1 MAPFSYLCLGRP
13 AGLPRVPYP
22 PPQGG
27 VSYCAGEKCAR
38 PDIYICGMSTAGF
51 SVNVG
56 ELKDKVERFKY
67 VIPNRPERK
76 IFGHI
81 LLNQVERTLVIS
93 GCDDMKYA
101 YSVLGVEQIS
111 WEGTRVKMAVPYKQ
125 LMDFLKGISDENILK
140 CAQIQGE
147 NAEPCLLVESSG
159 ERRVFQGI
167 DASNFPPF
175 PKLPNSAEIILA
187 IEDVIKV
194 FTEKANK
201 SDLFSPSG
209 YELLLGGEQDCLL
222 PETKNIVVP
231 EESLRAFLLSVEG
244 LCSDYPASIYL
255 SEARIGF
262 GYAGFGLESALL
274 NGTYFAHQGAIST
287 ETPYAIIFER
297 GQLCDAIRSLVDL
310 ANKETQ
316 PIEFVLADD
325 RATLLAQNKGHG
337 STRFE
342 HVPCQ
347 YSGNTFKIRLNGKNI
362 LSILEEIH
370 GWHIIM
376 KVIRMG
382 HPVIIEPERQVL
394 SRKVVGLIMPFAES
408 G

>member
-13 AGLPRVPYP
+13 AGLPRIPYP

-27 VSYCAGEKCAR
+27 VSFFAGEKCAR
-38 PDIYICGMSTAGF
+38 PGIYICGMSTAGF

-325 RATLLAQNKGHG
+325 RATLLAQNKAHG

>member
-1 MAPFSYLCLGRP
+1 MFLFF
-13 AGLPRVPYP
+13 
-22 PPQGG
+22 
-27 VSYCAGEKCAR
+27 AGEKCAR
-38 PDIYICGMSTAGF
+38 PGIYICGMSTAGF

-297 GQLCDAIRSLVDL
+297 GKLCDAIRSLVDL

>member
-13 AGLPRVPYP
+13 AGLPRIPYP

-27 VSYCAGEKCAR
+27 VSFFAGEKCAR
-38 PDIYICGMSTAGF
+38 PGIYICGMSTAGF

>member
-1 MAPFSYLCLGRP
+1 VQAGRRGCRAYHIRPRKGVFLFGDKKCVFS
-13 AGLPRVPYP
+13 
-22 PPQGG
+22 
-27 VSYCAGEKCAR
+27 
-38 PDIYICGMSTAGF
+38 DIYILGMSAAGF

-56 ELKDKVERFKY
+56 KLKDKLERFKY

-76 IFGHI
+76 IFGYT

-111 WEGTRVKMAVPYKQ
+111 WEGNRVKMAVPYKQ
-125 LMDFLKGISDENILK
+125 LMDFLKGISDEDILK

-159 ERRVFQGI
+159 ERRSFQGI
-167 DASNFPPF
+167 EASNFPPF
-175 PKLPNSAEIILA
+175 PKPPNSAEIILA

-209 YELLLGGEQDCLL
+209 YELLLGGGQDCLL

-244 LCSDYPASIYL
+244 LYSDYPASIYL
-255 SEARIGF
+255 SDARIGF
-262 GYAGFGLESALL
+262 SYAGFGLVSTLL
-274 NGTYFAHQGAIST
+274 NGTYFSHQGAIST

-297 GQLCDAIRSLVDL
+297 GLLCDALRRLVDL
-310 ANKETQ
+310 ANKENQ

-325 RATLLAQNKGHG
+325 RTKLLAQNKGTG

-342 HVPCQ
+342 HVPCK
-347 YSGNTFKIRLNGKNI
+347 YTGNTFKIRLNGKNI
-362 LSILEEIH
+362 LSILEEIY
-370 GWHIIM
+370 GWRIIM
-376 KVIRMG
+376 KVTRMG

>member
-1 MAPFSYLCLGRP
+1 
-13 AGLPRVPYP
+13 
-22 PPQGG
+22 
-27 VSYCAGEKCAR
+27 
-38 PDIYICGMSTAGF
+38 MSTAGF

>member
-1 MAPFSYLCLGRP
+1 
-13 AGLPRVPYP
+13 
-22 PPQGG
+22 
-27 VSYCAGEKCAR
+27 
-38 PDIYICGMSTAGF
+38 MSTAGF

-56 ELKDKVERFKY
+56 KLKDKLERFKY

-76 IFGHI
+76 IFGYT
-81 LLNQVERTLVIS
+81 LLNQAERTLVIS

-111 WEGTRVKMAVPYKQ
+111 WEGTIVKMAVPYKQ
-125 LMDFLKGISDENILK
+125 LMDFLKGVSDEDILK
-140 CAQIQGE
+140 CAQIQGK
-147 NAEPCLLVESSG
+147 NAEPCLLVENSG
-159 ERRVFQGI
+159 ERRTFQGI
-167 DASNFPPF
+167 EASNFPPF
-175 PKLPNSAEIILA
+175 PKLPNSAKIILA

-194 FTEKANK
+194 FTEKATK

-231 EESLRAFLLSVEG
+231 EESLRAFLLSVEE

-274 NGTYFAHQGAIST
+274 NGTYFSHQVAIST
-287 ETPYAIIFER
+287 ETPYVIIFER
-297 GQLCDAIRSLVDL
+297 GQLCDAIKRLVDL

-316 PIEFVLADD
+316 PIEFVLAAD
-325 RATLLAQNKGHG
+325 RATLLVQNKGSG

-342 HVPCQ
+342 HVPCK

-362 LSILEEIH
+362 LSILEELH
-370 GWHIIM
+370 GWRIIM
-376 KVIRMG
+376 KVTRMG

-394 SRKVVGLIMPFAES
+394 SRKVVGLIMPFTES

>member
-1 MAPFSYLCLGRP
+1 
-13 AGLPRVPYP
+13 
-22 PPQGG
+22 
-27 VSYCAGEKCAR
+27 
-38 PDIYICGMSTAGF
+38 MSTAGF

-56 ELKDKVERFKY
+56 KLKDKLERFKY
-67 VIPNRPERK
+67 VIPNGPERK
-76 IFGHI
+76 IFGYT
-81 LLNQVERTLVIS
+81 LLNQAERTLVIS

-111 WEGTRVKMAVPYKQ
+111 WEGTIVKMAVPYKQ
-125 LMDFLKGISDENILK
+125 LMDFLKGVSDEDILK
-140 CAQIQGE
+140 CAQIQGK

-159 ERRVFQGI
+159 ERRTFQGI
-167 DASNFPPF
+167 EASNFPPF
-175 PKLPNSAEIILA
+175 PKLPNSAKIILA

-194 FTEKANK
+194 FTEKATK

-274 NGTYFAHQGAIST
+274 NGTYFSHQVAIST
-287 ETPYAIIFER
+287 ETSYVIIFER
-297 GQLCDAIRSLVDL
+297 GQLCDAIKRLVDL

-316 PIEFVLADD
+316 PIEFVLAAD
-325 RATLLAQNKGHG
+325 RATLLVQNKGSG

-342 HVPCQ
+342 HVPCK

-362 LSILEEIH
+362 LSILEELH
-370 GWHIIM
+370 GWRIIM
-376 KVIRMG
+376 KVTRMG

-394 SRKVVGLIMPFAES
+394 SRKVVGLIMPFTES